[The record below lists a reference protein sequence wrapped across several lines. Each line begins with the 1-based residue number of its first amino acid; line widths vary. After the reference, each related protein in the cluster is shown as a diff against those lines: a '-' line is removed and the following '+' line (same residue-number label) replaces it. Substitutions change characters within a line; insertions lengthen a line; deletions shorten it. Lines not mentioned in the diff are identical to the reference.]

1 MVYLAGPF
9 FSLAERWLVET
20 SRAVLAGLGASVFSP
35 LHDVGVGGD
44 EVAAPDLD
52 GLRRADAVFALL
64 DGWDPGTVYEVGWAH
79 REDLPVVG
87 FQHGV
92 AAVKRTHTRTW
103 KDWRL
108 ARRQARAAR
117 RRNTI
122 WVACAQ
128 WIARTFGELHGNAA
142 DVVVRHPV
150 DLSRFDGRRDDVDP
164 RLVLHDARGE
174 HKGER
179 LVAELVRRFP
189 QWKLEPL
196 ACAPAEVP
204 ERMRRARAFVHLSR
218 YEGNS
223 IVCNEA
229 MAMDLPCMFTRVG
242 LMQDDDGPRDLRLVD
257 PQLAFGDI
265 DGLTS
270 ELAAF
275 LASLDAHAYH
285 PRQWVL
291 DHASI
296 ELARARWADVVEL
309 WRARMADR

>member
-1 MVYLAGPF
+1 MDRLPLTIVHYGANDPETHRGGVESFARNLRLVFEQVELWHPKVLDVERVRRDRLMVVCDNH
-9 FSLAERWLVET
+9 W
-20 SRAVLAGLGASVFSP
+20 VL
-35 LHDVGVGGD
+35 DW
-44 EVAAPDLD
+44 PD
-52 GLRRADAVFALL
+52 
-64 DGWDPGTVYEVGWAH
+64 
-79 REDLPVVG
+79 DLPVVG

-103 KDWRL
+103 KDRGL
-108 ARRQARAAR
+108 ARRQARAAKR
-117 RRNTI
+117 PHTI

-128 WIARTFGELHGNAA
+128 WIARTFGELHGNPA
-142 DVVVRHPV
+142 DVVIRHPV

-164 RLVLHDARGE
+164 RLLLHDARGE

-179 LVAELVRRFP
+179 LVAELARRFP

-204 ERMRRARAFVHLSR
+204 DRMRRARGFLHLSR

-242 LMQDDDGPRDLRLVD
+242 LMQDAAAPRDVHVVD
-257 PQLAFGDI
+257 PVRAFGDP
-265 DGLTS
+265 DYLAG

-275 LASLDAHAYH
+275 TASLETRAYH
-285 PRQWVL
+285 PRTWVL
-291 DHASI
+291 EHASI
-296 ELARARWADVVEL
+296 ELARTRWADVVAR
-309 WRARMADR
+309 WRAATLQRA